1 MPPNKLSLHWDRFP
15 ELQKKCIDMRILLLS
30 MTDATD
36 EMMIDLLLS
45 LLLFLGICVGIV
57 LLAVRLIR
65 YIFTRTN
72 KK

>member
-1 MPPNKLSLHWDRFP
+1 
-15 ELQKKCIDMRILLLS
+15 MRILLLS

-57 LLAVRLIR
+57 LLAVRLMR